1 MPRNWGTGPHLTAAR
16 VRVAG
21 PGKHQDGQGLY
32 LRVTD
37 TGSRSWL
44 LRVTFDGRRREI
56 GLGGW
61 PEVSLADARR
71 KAFAHRAAVADGRDP
86 LS

>member
-1 MPRNWGTGPHLTAAR
+1 MPHLTAAR
-16 VRVAG
+16 VRAAG

-56 GLGGW
+56 GL
-61 PEVSLADARR
+61 
-71 KAFAHRAAVADGRDP
+71 DG
-86 LS
+86 